1 MIRRALAVSLGTLSL
16 SLGVASL
23 AQGCGDSG
31 DNGSQFVHFAD
42 GGDGNDQPV
51 PNLDGSVPA
60 DLAACATAKAQ
71 ATKIPVYM
79 LMILDGSGSMDND
92 NKWAAV
98 VPALDAIFD
107 DLKSKADP
115 AFGVGFLIFADK
127 NDATITDRSAGPYN
141 TTDVPIAFVD
151 ATQHNKLRARLDL
164 TSPNLGTPTFEV
176 LSGQYPVLEAFVPAA
191 PLLPEGRKVLVLM
204 TDGVPDPDMPAG
216 QNEGPL
222 SLKLASDEF
231 AKVAPAG
238 PVTTFA
244 IGIGALTGQ
253 ADYNPQFMGALA
265 VAGGAPNQPCD
276 PNEATDPAKM
286 CHFQITPGGK
296 SVAQLKQEFIDTVN
310 KIRTKV
316 LSCEFKLDKS
326 GGTLDP
332 NKVNVVYTS
341 GQGQASVV
349 PENGNDGWTYDNDQN
364 PTKVILHGASCDTVK
379 SDPGGKIDIVL
390 GCKTI
395 IR

>member
-1 MIRRALAVSLGTLSL
+1 MIRKALALSVATLGVL
-16 SLGVASL
+16 VASL
-23 AQGCGDSG
+23 AQGCGSSG
-31 DNGSQFVHFAD
+31 DNGSQFVPPFD
-42 GGDGNDQPV
+42 GGDSSDQPV
-51 PNLDGSVPA
+51 PNLDGGVPGE
-60 DLAACATAKAQ
+60 LAACATAKAS

-92 NKWAAV
+92 NKWAAI

-127 NDATITDRSAGPYN
+127 NDATITDRTAGPYN

-151 ATQHNKLRARLDL
+151 AVQHNKLRARLDL
-164 TSPNLGTPTFEV
+164 TSPNLGTPTYEV
-176 LSGQYPVLEAFVPAA
+176 LSGQYPVLERFTPAP
-191 PLLPEGRKVLVLM
+191 PLLPDGKKVLVFM

-238 PVTTFA
+238 PITTFA
-244 IGIGALTGQ
+244 VGIGALTGQ

-265 VAGGAPNQPCD
+265 FAGGSPNQPCD

-296 SVAQLKQEFIDTVN
+296 PVAQLKQEFIDTVN

-326 GGTLDP
+326 GGTIDP

-341 GQGQASVV
+341 GQGQSSVV
-349 PENGNDGWTYDNDQN
+349 PENGNDGWTYDDNGN
-364 PTKVILHGASCDTVK
+364 PTKVILHGASCDIVK